1 MRQSARVDGRG
12 PAALLPYRVIPRTTV
27 QSDWDRAGERLE
39 LLIPRYKGPLFDR
52 MLHRWTAPER
62 RWIRVPLDRRGSRI
76 YHLIDGYRTAAD
88 LVDIYREQ
96 YPDDADQIEG
106 RVLRFL
112 LTLQQH
118 GYLDLKRI

>member
-1 MRQSARVDGRG
+1 VV
-12 PAALLPYRVIPRTTV
+12 ALLPCRVIPRKTV
-27 QSDWDRAGERLE
+27 QCDWDRAGERLE

-52 MLHRWTAPER
+52 MLHRWTSPEK

-76 YHLIDGYRTAAD
+76 YDLIDGYRSAAD
-88 LVDIYREQ
+88 LVDIYREHH
-96 YPDDADQIEG
+96 PDDADQIAG

-112 LTLQQH
+112 LTLEQH